1 MTGQRL
7 IGAIA
12 ILVAGCSGPSSE
24 THSMQSPTTETF
36 DVEEPPAEMPSPA
49 ATGPKIAYSYSV
61 TYAFDRRTVAQV
73 QGQQLDLCRRL
84 GPARCLIVRSSL
96 NTPGP
101 DDHVVHDEAVLM
113 VDARQAEAL
122 TRRFD
127 AIAEAGDA
135 RRASRQV
142 EAEDVTRQVI
152 DTEARVRAK
161 QALAERL
168 LAIIRSGNGKVGD
181 LVEAERAYATTNEEL
196 EAAKAQR
203 AELAQRVAMSKLTI
217 AYAFND
223 VPGGNSPVIA
233 SIATAGATLSTSVAA
248 LVTFVVAALP
258 WIVVAG
264 LMLFGLRRVARRRG
278 WRWPWRRSERSA
290 G

>member
-113 VDARQAEAL
+113 VDARHAEAL

-127 AIAEAGDA
+127 AIPEAGDA
-135 RRASRQV
+135 RRASRHV
-142 EAEDVTRQVI
+142 EADDVTRQLI
-152 DTEARVRAK
+152 YTDARVRAK
-161 QALAERL
+161 QALAELL
-168 LAIIRSGNGKVGD
+168 LAIIRSFNFKVCH
-181 LVEAERAYATTNEEL
+181 LVEA
-196 EAAKAQR
+196 
-203 AELAQRVAMSKLTI
+203 
-217 AYAFND
+217 
-223 VPGGNSPVIA
+223 
-233 SIATAGATLSTSVAA
+233 
-248 LVTFVVAALP
+248 
-258 WIVVAG
+258 
-264 LMLFGLRRVARRRG
+264 
-278 WRWPWRRSERSA
+278 
-290 G
+290 

>member
-101 DDHVVHDEAVLM
+101 DEHVVHDEAVLM

-223 VPGGNSPVIA
+223 VPGGNSPVMA
-233 SIATAGATLSTSVAA
+233 SIEAAGATLSTSVAA

-278 WRWPWRRSERSA
+278 WRWPWRRGERSA

>member
-12 ILVAGCSGPSSE
+12 ILVAGCSGPSPE

-96 NTPGP
+96 TTPGP

-223 VPGGNSPVIA
+223 TPGGNSPVMA
-233 SIATAGATLSTSVAA
+233 SIEAAGATLSTSVAA

-278 WRWPWRRSERSA
+278 WRWPWRRGERSA

>member
-12 ILVAGCSGPSSE
+12 ILVAGCSGSSSE

-36 DVEEPPAEMPSPA
+36 DVEEPPAEIPSPA

-223 VPGGNSPVIA
+223 TPGGSSPVMA
-233 SIATAGATLSTSVAA
+233 SIAMAGATLSTSVAA

-264 LMLFGLRRVARRRG
+264 LMLFGLRWVARRRG
-278 WRWPWRRSERSA
+278 WRWPWLRGERSA